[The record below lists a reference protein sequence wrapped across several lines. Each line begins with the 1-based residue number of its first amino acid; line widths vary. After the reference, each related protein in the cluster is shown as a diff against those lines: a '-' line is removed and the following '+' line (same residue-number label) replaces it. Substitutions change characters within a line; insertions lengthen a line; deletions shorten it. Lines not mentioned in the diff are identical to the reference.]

1 MSIIDKD
8 KIDSIGIDKE
18 NGNVILGISDQLD
31 WSNEYEHLIML
42 QDKINSYLNFIESGE
57 IYESYPKAKDRNIEI
72 MIYAKYDITEK
83 GEEFFNFAYNTIVES
98 GFSLSCKITGE

>member
-18 NGNVILGISDQLD
+18 NGNVILGISDHLD

-83 GEEFFNFAYNTIVES
+83 EEEFFNFAYNTIVES

>member
-1 MSIIDKD
+1 MSILDKN
-8 KIDSIGIDKE
+8 KIDSIGINKDNE
-18 NGNVILGISDQLD
+18 NVMLGISDHLD

-72 MIYAKYDITEK
+72 ILYAKYDITEK
-83 GEEFFNFAYNTIVES
+83 AEEFLNVVYNSIVEA
-98 GFSLSCKITGE
+98 GFSLSCEILGE

>member
-8 KIDSIGIDKE
+8 KVDDIGKDKE
-18 NGNVILGISDQLD
+18 NGNVILGIFDHLD

-42 QDKINSYLNFIESGE
+42 QDKINSYLGFIESGE
-57 IYESYPKAKDRNIEI
+57 VYESYPEAKDRNIEI

-83 GEEFFNFAYNTIVES
+83 AEEFFNFAYNTIVES
-98 GFSLSCKITGE
+98 RFSLSCKITGE